1 MEPLIKDNGKIINN
15 MERDST
21 NSPMGHFMK
30 ENGKII

>member
-15 MERDST
+15 MGRDST